1 MSLSIRI
8 GCTSTDQYRLSCVFR
23 LPYHEVL
30 TPKMEAMVRKP
41 NGAVGII
48 QAERSLRIAVQAP
61 VSTLGA
67 YEAISRFQAFAYIF
81 NLYRY
86 SAAALV
92 KINVDKLPAISD
104 QLRIQSLPTVML
116 MVQGRFVDTF
126 KARAV

>member
-1 MSLSIRI
+1 
-8 GCTSTDQYRLSCVFR
+8 

-30 TPKMEAMVRKP
+30 TPKMEAMVRKT
-41 NGAVGII
+41 NGAVGLI